1 MASLFT
7 RIISGE
13 LPGRFVYQDADVVA
27 FLTIA
32 PIKAGHTLVVPRE
45 EINHWIDMPEELA
58 AKVMNVSQKVG
69 KAIQKAF
76 NPTRVGVMV
85 AGLEVPHV
93 HYHLV
98 PIDAIKDLD
107 FSLQNDK
114 VSAQE
119 LDEAQSKIQNALR
132 ELGFGGNVPG

>member
-7 RIISGE
+7 RIIAGE

-32 PIKAGHTLVVPRE
+32 PIKAGHTLVVPRA
-45 EINHWIDMPEELA
+45 EINHWIDMPEDIA
-58 AKVMNVSQKVG
+58 AKVMKASQIVG
-69 KAIQKAF
+69 KAIQQAF

-98 PIDAIKDLD
+98 PIHEIKDLD

-119 LDEAQSKIQNALR
+119 LDEAQGKIRAALK
-132 ELGFGGNVPG
+132 ELGYGENVPE